1 MAGGSVGGSIS
12 RDIKVVILSGVLIL
26 VGVIALAFMN
36 QQQTLGLQG
45 VSSIQSVLNFFDSIP
60 NGLAS
65 LITDFFNWLGKFFN
79 STSLFSL
86 FHYVMFMV

>member
-1 MAGGSVGGSIS
+1 MASIGGYIS
-12 RDIKVVILSGVLIL
+12 RDIKLVILAGVLIL
-26 VGVIALAFMN
+26 VGVIILAFLN

-45 VSSIQSVLNFFDSIP
+45 VSVIQSVLNFFDSIP

-65 LITDFFNWLGKFFN
+65 IITDFFNWIGKFFN

-86 FHYVMFMV
+86 FRYVMFMV

>member
-1 MAGGSVGGSIS
+1 MASIGGSIS
-12 RDIKVVILSGVLIL
+12 RDIKLVILGGVLIL
-26 VGVIALAFMN
+26 VGVIILAFLN

-45 VSSIQSVLNFFDSIP
+45 VSVIQSVLNFFDSIP

-65 LITDFFNWLGKFFN
+65 IITDFFNWIGKFFN

-86 FHYVMFMV
+86 SGT

>member
-1 MAGGSVGGSIS
+1 MASIGGSIS
-12 RDIKVVILSGVLIL
+12 RDIKLVILAGVLIL
-26 VGVIALAFMN
+26 VGVIILAFLN

-45 VSSIQSVLNFFDSIP
+45 VSVIQSVLNFFDSIP

-65 LITDFFNWLGKFFN
+65 IITDFFNWIGKFFN

-86 FHYVMFMV
+86 FRYVMFMV

>member
-1 MAGGSVGGSIS
+1 MASIGGSIS
-12 RDIKVVILSGVLIL
+12 RDIKLVILGGVLIL
-26 VGVIALAFMN
+26 VGVIILAFLN

-45 VSSIQSVLNFFDSIP
+45 VSVIQSVLNFFDSIP

-65 LITDFFNWLGKFFN
+65 VITDFFNWIGKFFN

-86 FHYVMFMV
+86 FRYVMFMV